1 MVLGKPKLTES
12 VSWEKSASKTLGMAY
27 RDFFPIALLGRET
40 GTLKQWKVKE
50 SFSDFSVS

>member
-12 VSWEKSASKTLGMAY
+12 VSWEKSASKTVGMAY